1 MRPSLGRI
9 MRAKILIV
17 DDDSTA
23 VEATE
28 DVLTVGG
35 HQVFSADNGEDGL
48 RLAEELQP
56 DLIFLDVKMPGMDGF
71 EVCRKLREN
80 PKTAR
85 VPIIMLTGQSSLEEK
100 VKGLE
105 CGADDYLT
113 KPFQRVELEAR
124 VKVLLRRAADRPV
137 EKTEAA
143 VSGKVIA
150 VYSLRGGTGVSTV
163 ATNLA
168 TGLAQLW
175 NCPTALFDLVPAGG
189 QDSLMLNISPR
200 YTWAD
205 LADKPLPGIDDE
217 LLGSLLSSHASGVS
231 LLAAP
236 RSLKT
241 VAQLTAQQVSIVLSL
256 LGRRNRYVVLD
267 LPHDCSEATLAALKA
282 SHEAVLLLAPE
293 LASVAAFKMA
303 TEAAEEQ
310 GLAPEHIRIVL
321 NQVFTRN
328 ALDPKTVAEG
338 LQREPCFVIPF
349 APEAVNSLNLG
360 TPLILGTTPGPAGD
374 VIEDLA
380 FQISSDEHRKQPPA
394 QPSKAW
400 QRAHRRAEQRGHKKL
415 RWLFS

>member
-1 MRPSLGRI
+1 MMKAR
-9 MRAKILIV
+9 ILII
-17 DDDSTA
+17 DDDPTA

-71 EVCRKLREN
+71 EVCRRLRDN

-85 VPIIMLTGQSSLEEK
+85 VPIIMLTGQSSMEEK

-124 VKVLLRRAADRPV
+124 VKVLLRRAADRPA
-137 EKTEAA
+137 EKSESAFD
-143 VSGKVIA
+143 GKVIA
-150 VYSLRGGTGVSTV
+150 VYSLRGGTGVTTM

-168 TGLAQLW
+168 AGLAQLW
-175 NCPTALFDLVPAGG
+175 GCPTVLLDLVPAGG
-189 QDSLMLNISPR
+189 QCSLMLNISPR

-205 LADKPLPGIDDE
+205 VADKPLPGIDDE
-217 LLGSLLSSHASGVS
+217 LLGSLVSPHASGVS

-241 VAQLTAQQVSIVLSL
+241 MAQLTAQQVSMVLSL
-256 LGRRNRYVVLD
+256 LGRRYHYVVLD
-267 LPHDCSEATLAALKA
+267 LPHDCSETTLAALKA
-282 SHEAVLLLAPE
+282 SHEVVLMLAPE
-293 LASVAAFKMA
+293 LASVAAFKVA
-303 TEAAEEQ
+303 VEAVEEQ
-310 GLAPEHIRIVL
+310 GLAQEHIRVAL
-321 NQVFTRN
+321 NQIFTRN
-328 ALDPKTVAEG
+328 ALEPKIVAEG
-338 LQREPCFVIPF
+338 LLRELGLVVPF
-349 APEAVNSLNLG
+349 APEAVNSINLG
-360 TPLILGTTPGPAGD
+360 TPLVLGASPGPAGD

-380 FQISSDEHRKQPPA
+380 FQLSTEEHRKRPPA

-400 QRAHRRAEQRGHKKL
+400 QRAHRRAEQRGHKGL
-415 RWLFS
+415 RRLFG